1 MEEKETEGDKDEE
14 EATKRF
20 EKRDGTVVRTH
31 EVLSLADLHVSVLN
45 YPIPLDGRYSVFSS
59 KFQVDV

>member
-1 MEEKETEGDKDEE
+1 MAGDKDEE

-20 EKRDGTVVRTH
+20 EKRDGIVVRTH

>member
-1 MEEKETEGDKDEE
+1 MKK
-14 EATKRF
+14 TKRF
-20 EKRDGTVVRTH
+20 KKRDSTVIQTSH

-45 YPIPLDGRYSVFSS
+45 YPVPLDGRYSVFSS